1 MLLFPA
7 KPLFPKA
14 FLAAIVVLAGIA
26 GCVTLPPAAPV
37 GDGFVISGRLSI
49 RTPTDGFSSSFRWQH
64 SAPNFDIELWGAMGQ
79 GRSRLVG
86 AADAVTVY
94 AADGEVYHEPDLA
107 AATRRWLG
115 VAVPVPAL
123 THWVLGAAAPGMP
136 IDAETRDASG
146 DLVALS
152 QAAWSLEFSSYRD
165 GSGRRLPGRIVA
177 NGADVRVILLP
188 REWQF
193 GDGSL

>member
-1 MLLFPA
+1 MLVLPA

-14 FLAAIVVLAGIA
+14 FLGAITVLAGIA
-26 GCVTLPPAAPV
+26 GCVSLPPAAPV
-37 GDGFVISGRLSI
+37 DDGFVISGRLSI
-49 RTPTDGFSSSFRWQH
+49 RTATDGFSSSFRWQH
-64 SAPNFDIELWGAMGQ
+64 VPPGFDIELWGAMGQ

-86 AADAVTVY
+86 GADAVTVY
-94 AADGEVYHEPDLA
+94 AANGDVYHEPDLE
-107 AATRRWLG
+107 AATQRWLG

-123 THWVLGAAAPGMP
+123 THWVLGVAAPSLP
-136 IDAETRDASG
+136 IDAETRDAGG

-152 QAAWSLEFSSYRD
+152 QAAWTLEFSSYRN

-177 NGADVRVILLP
+177 RSTDVRVVLLP

-193 GDGSL
+193 GDGTL